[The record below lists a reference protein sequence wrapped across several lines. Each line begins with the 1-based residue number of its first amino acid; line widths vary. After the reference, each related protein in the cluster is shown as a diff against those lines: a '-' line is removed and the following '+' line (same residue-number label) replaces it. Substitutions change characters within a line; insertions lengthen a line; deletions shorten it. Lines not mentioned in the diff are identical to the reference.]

1 VTTIR
6 TKTSAA
12 CVFAILSLLANACTE
27 GETKTYKLYF
37 LGGQSNMVGYGYV
50 AEIPV
55 YLNQGVD
62 RVMIFEGQ
70 SALDGDRSG
79 GKGFWAPLTPG
90 HGKGFRTDGRTIE
103 LSDRFGPELSFGL
116 ALSSKS
122 PETGIALVKYALGG
136 SGLGPGVGHGS
147 WHPTQKNGH
156 KLNQFDHALRTLR
169 NALSDRDID
178 GDGVRDRLVP
188 AGIIWMQGESD
199 ANKNQETAKAYGE
212 NLTYLVRALRAALKD
227 NNLPVVIGKITDS
240 GMADDGSVMDH
251 IADVQAAQAAFVA
264 ADRCAEFV
272 SVTDN
277 LNYFD
282 EYHYDTEGIIRLGEG
297 FAEAALRLE
306 KNCQATQG
314 NRANADD

>member
-1 VTTIR
+1 M
-6 TKTSAA
+6 AA
-12 CVFAILSLLANACTE
+12 LLAVACTE
-27 GETKTYKLYF
+27 GETKTHKLYF

-50 AEIPV
+50 SELPID
-55 YLNQGVD
+55 LSHGVES
-62 RVMIFEGQ
+62 VMIFDGR
-70 SALDGDRSG
+70 SAYDGESQG
-79 GKGFWAPLTPG
+79 GKGIWSPLRPGFG
-90 HGKGFRTDGRTIE
+90 HGFETDGRNIQ

-116 ALSSKS
+116 ELSSNLPDTS
-122 PETGIALVKYALGG
+122 IALVKYALGG

-147 WHPTQKNGH
+147 WHPTHKNGH

-199 ANKNQETAKAYGE
+199 ANKNRETAEAYGE

-227 NNLPVVIGKITDS
+227 NDLPVVIGKITDS

-251 IADVQAAQAAFVA
+251 IADVQAEQAAFVA

-282 EYHYDTEGIIRLGEG
+282 EYHYDTEGIIRLGEA
-297 FAEAALRLE
+297 FAEAVLRLE
-306 KNCQATQG
+306 KKCQATQG
-314 NRANADD
+314 NEGNRANAAY

>member
-1 VTTIR
+1 MV
-6 TKTSAA
+6 
-12 CVFAILSLLANACTE
+12 LLLAVAYTD
-27 GETKTYKLYF
+27 GETKIYKLYF

-50 AEIPV
+50 EELPHE
-55 YLNQGVD
+55 LNLGVHD
-62 RVMIFEGQ
+62 VMIFEGQ

-116 ALSSKS
+116 ALSSNS

-136 SGLGPGVGHGS
+136 SGLGPGVGYGS
-147 WHPTQKNGH
+147 WHPTHKNGH
-156 KLNQFDHALRTLR
+156 QPNQFDHALRTLR

-199 ANKNQETAKAYGE
+199 ANKNRETAEAYGE
-212 NLTYLVRALRAALKD
+212 NLSYLVRALRAALKD
-227 NNLPVVIGKITDS
+227 NDLPVVIGKITDS
-240 GMADDGSVMDH
+240 GMADDGSVMDY

-277 LNYFD
+277 LNYLD
-282 EYHYDTEGIIRLGEG
+282 EYHYDTEGIIRLGKA
-297 FAEAALRLE
+297 FAEAVLRLE
-306 KNCQATQG
+306 KKCQATQG
-314 NRANADD
+314 NEGNRSNAAY